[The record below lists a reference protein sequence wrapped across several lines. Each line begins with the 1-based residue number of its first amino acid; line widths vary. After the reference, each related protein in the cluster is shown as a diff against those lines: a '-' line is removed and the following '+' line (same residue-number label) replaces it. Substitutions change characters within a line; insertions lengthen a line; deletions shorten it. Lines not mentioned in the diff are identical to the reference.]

1 MWGSE
6 MDRLWWTI
14 IEEHIAPSE
23 MYADSQKK
31 FLEPDKHTS
40 RFDAFFTAP
49 RILIDVLSIKLIFI
63 FAKLYLLSIGLVKKL
78 KHVSDKCEY
87 I

>member
-1 MWGSE
+1 
-6 MDRLWWTI
+6 
-14 IEEHIAPSE
+14 
-23 MYADSQKK
+23 MYVDSQKK
-31 FLEPDKHTS
+31 FLGLDKYTS
-40 RFDAFFTAP
+40 RFDVFFTAL

-63 FAKLYLLSIGLVKKL
+63 YARLYLLSIGLVKKI

>member
-1 MWGSE
+1 
-6 MDRLWWTI
+6 
-14 IEEHIAPSE
+14 
-23 MYADSQKK
+23 MYVDSQKK
-31 FLEPDKHTS
+31 FLGLDKHAS
-40 RFDAFFTAP
+40 RFDVFFTAL

-63 FAKLYLLSIGLVKKL
+63 YARLYLLSIGLVKKI